1 MPRMTSLLLL
11 LLLPSVLPA
20 QQQPAA
26 RTVPLTELGSALYKG
41 YEGGLYGSGSNARP
55 AAHDAA
61 GLQLAARVLPRDT
74 AGAPDPARG
83 RIVLLSIG
91 MSNTTN
97 EFSMFKAV
105 ADTDRAKN
113 PRVLIVDG
121 AQGGQTAS
129 IIANPT
135 ASFWTVVDQ
144 RLAAA
149 GARAAQVQAVWYKE
163 ANAGP
168 TQAFPV
174 HAQMLRDHMVANM
187 QILRSRYPNLKL
199 VYCSS
204 RTYGGYATTALNP
217 EPYAYE
223 TGFAV
228 RWMIERQLGGDTALA
243 FAGAAPRAPWLAWGP
258 YLWADSLTPRADGL
272 MWERSDFAADGTHP
286 SNSGRL
292 KVARLLL
299 DFLKADATARAWFLA
314 SLSGAGD
321 APGALPEALRMGSLH
336 PNPMAA
342 SILIPVDLPADDNVV
357 LRITDALGRELWREA
372 RHLPAGT
379 STLTWNRG
387 AAAPGVCYVSVSNG
401 GSIVT
406 RPIVLS
412 R

>member
-1 MPRMTSLLLL
+1 M
-11 LLLPSVLPA
+11 
-20 QQQPAA
+20 
-26 RTVPLTELGSALYKG
+26 
-41 YEGGLYGSGSNARP
+41 
-55 AAHDAA
+55 
-61 GLQLAARVLPRDT
+61 QLAAGVLPRDT

-97 EFSMFKAV
+97 EFSMFKSV

-168 TQAFPV
+168 TQTFPV

-243 FAGAAPRAPWLAWGP
+243 FDGAAPRAPWLAWGP
-258 YLWADSLTPRADGL
+258 YLWADSLNPRADGL

-299 DFLKADATARAWFLA
+299 DFLKTDATARSWFLSELSEAHA
-314 SLSGAGD
+314 SPHAPSAGLRVGAIY
-321 APGALPEALRMGSLH
+321 
-336 PNPMAA
+336 PNPSAA
-342 SILIPVDLPADDNVV
+342 SVCIPVDLAAEANVE
-357 LRITDALGRELWREA
+357 LRVMDALGRELWREA
-372 RHLPAGT
+372 RDVPAGT
-379 STLTWNRG
+379 SMLTWRHGG
-387 AAAPGVCYVSVSNG
+387 AATGVCYLRITTRAGV
-401 GSIVT
+401 VT
-406 RPIVLS
+406 RPIVLAP
-412 R
+412 